1 MLKLAKNLALTSDCL
16 NEANQRQEFLISE
29 TEVLT
34 RKADKARL
42 QIEQEKVDKE
52 IIIQDLNRVNQAKE
66 KLVASGKAS
75 FKRRVSKVDD
85 AAAAA
90 SKPSRRASASVTR

>member
-1 MLKLAKNLALTSDCL
+1 M
-16 NEANQRQEFLISE
+16 
-29 TEVLT
+29 
-34 RKADKARL
+34 
-42 QIEQEKVDKE
+42 DKE